1 MKDGIE
7 YKLGRIEG
15 ELTKYD
21 SHKFIVV
28 KNEINLVYHSIS
40 SSWPRRTHSD
50 IAELLGV
57 EDNDVLGGG
66 HVQLARD
73 YKQSLVLRIY
83 GASPD
88 YGSVPNQ
95 IMQRFPQDQLLEAY
109 RQFELKIKKIIIDM
123 FGPVKHHW
131 GEYGLEEE
139 KENSGQEGNGRTQAS
154 PD

>member
-1 MKDGIE
+1 MKDGIK

-15 ELTKYD
+15 ELTKD
-21 SHKFIVV
+21 DPHKFIVV
-28 KNEINLVYHSIS
+28 RYENNLIYHSMS
-40 SSWPRRTHSD
+40 SKWQRRAHND
-50 IAELLGV
+50 ITKLLGI

-95 IMQRFPQDQLLEAY
+95 IVKRFPQDQLLEAY

-123 FGPVKHHW
+123 FGPIKQHW

-139 KENSGQEGNGRTQAS
+139 KENSGQAGNGRTQAS

>member
-1 MKDGIE
+1 MKDGIK

-15 ELTKYD
+15 ELTKDD

-40 SSWPRRTHSD
+40 SKWQRRTHND

-83 GASPD
+83 GASPA

-95 IMQRFPQDQLLEAY
+95 IMQRFPQDQLLGAY

-123 FGPVKHHW
+123 FGTVKQHW

-139 KENSGQEGNGRTQAS
+139 KNGQKGNGRTQAS
-154 PD
+154 LN